1 MAKHNDVEA
10 LKVIVEKIKEDQGR
24 IDLIDNCGWTA
35 LHITAVYG
43 CVKAYDYLV
52 SAGSAKDRK
61 DWNQNNPL
69 HLACTFNRPEMVKHL
84 LEEETISVDDQD
96 EGSATAIL
104 KAAYSG
110 NVEIAQMLINR
121 KCFISAE
128 DKDGNNALLV
138 AAMRNHTELA
148 LLVIKYGIDVS
159 CVNQSGDKFE
169 YFF

>member
-1 MAKHNDVEA
+1 M
-10 LKVIVEKIKEDQGR
+10 
-24 IDLIDNCGWTA
+24 
-35 LHITAVYG
+35 
-43 CVKAYDYLV
+43 
-52 SAGSAKDRK
+52 
-61 DWNQNNPL
+61 
-69 HLACTFNRPEMVKHL
+69 KHL

-169 YFF
+169 YFFLKFFVVLACSKFLEIVHFGFLFITRTWQS